1 MSVPSTLRERI
12 ERASE
17 YFHELDGVVLTTFNF
32 SAAFLEDHALPTVLG
47 VEAKTMAA
55 RYAELHQR
63 LGATPCTVFYDPT
76 SPPSISGKYRYVARP
91 VPVPGRFFHPKLV
104 VLAGRSKD
112 KTTWVYLAVSSANL
126 TLSGWGRNAES
137 FGETWIYTPR
147 QQSWQ
152 ALNNFL
158 SWLSAQNPLGESQTE
173 SDAVSKVRA
182 ALARM
187 PEQKR
192 FIDNGTEPWSGTL
205 NAKFYASVV
214 HKSGLP
220 AFLRGNRSRKP
231 SKVWAYSPYWND
243 VSEQVEA
250 FNACKTVLVPA
261 LRMDGKAL
269 GLSQDQAGK
278 LDEHTKI
285 MKNEGDVGTR
295 FWHMKAYC
303 IEHENSIRTAVGS
316 CNFTHAG
323 LAGADGNVEAMLVFD
338 AYPKWLPKVQ
348 EVQTKDLAT
357 ETQAEEEAPE
367 PAPVAIVVAW
377 DWRAS
382 SWRWW
387 LDVGPRQS
395 DFKLH
400 LPGLDAFPIESGT
413 HHIKHKQ
420 GKPPTRGELFT
431 VTYRT
436 NQGEQK
442 WQGQIVELH
451 LDHSSRTYGRP
462 LTTNEI
468 LENWRSLAPTW
479 DLGGGGGNGDSTDDD
494 GEDVEV
500 NAPAAFDAVNLYDLY
515 RSMRALRDKLT
526 RLEQQPITQRAYLVG
541 RPDSVMAL
549 AHLADSDAEAPI
561 VRYLVLRELCGV
573 VSDWANL
580 LDDDLVAQAKEMAD
594 KARTRTSAQLQKE
607 LKAESSKAEKVID
620 WFERELAKLDREV
633 KA

>member
-1 MSVPSTLRERI
+1 MSALGTLRERI

-17 YFHELDGVVLTTFNF
+17 YFHELDGVVLTTFNL

-55 RYAELHQR
+55 RRAELHQR

-76 SPPSISGKYRYVARP
+76 SPPRISGKYRYVARP
-91 VPVPGRFFHPKLV
+91 VPVRGRFFHPKLV
-104 VLAGRSKD
+104 VLAGRSED
-112 KTTWVYLAVSSANL
+112 ETTWVYLAVSSANL

-137 FGETWIYTPR
+137 FGETWIHTPR

-152 ALNNFL
+152 ALDSLL
-158 SWLSAQNPLGESQTE
+158 SWLSAHSPLGESQTE
-173 SDAVSKVRA
+173 SDAVSRVRA

-187 PEQKR
+187 PERKR
-192 FIDNGTEPWSGTL
+192 FIDHGTEPWSGTL
-205 NAKFYASVV
+205 YAKFYASVV
-214 HKSGLP
+214 HRDGLP
-220 AFLRGNRSRKP
+220 AFLQGNRSRRP
-231 SKVWAYSPYWND
+231 SEIWAYSPYWSD
-243 VSEQVEA
+243 VCEQVEA
-250 FNACKTVLVPA
+250 FNARKTVLVPA
-261 LRMDGKAL
+261 RRMDGAAL
-269 GLSQDQAGK
+269 GLSQDQAAA
-278 LDEHTKI
+278 LDENTEI
-285 MKNEGDVGTR
+285 LQNEGDVGTR
-295 FWHMKAYC
+295 FWHMKAYW
-303 IEHENSIRTAVGS
+303 IEHGNSIRTAVGS

-338 AYPKWLPKVQ
+338 ADPEWLPEGR
-348 EVQTKDLAT
+348 EVQTEELAT
-357 ETQAEEEAPE
+357 EAQAEEEAPE

-377 DWRAS
+377 DWRAL

-387 LDVGPRQS
+387 LDEGPRQH
-395 DFKLH
+395 DFELH
-400 LPGLDAFPIESGT
+400 LPGLAAFRIESGT
-413 HHIKHKQ
+413 HTKP
-420 GKPPTRGELFT
+420 GKPPARGALFT

-442 WQGQIVELH
+442 WQGQIVELN

-462 LTTNEI
+462 LTANEI
-468 LENWRSLAPTW
+468 LESWRGRAPTW
-479 DLGGGGGNGDSTDDD
+479 DLGGGGDNGDSDDD

-515 RSMRALRDKLT
+515 RAMRALRAKLAG
-526 RLEQQPITQRAYLVG
+526 LEQHPDIQRAYLVG

-549 AHLADSDAEAPI
+549 AHLADRDAEAPI

-573 VSDWANL
+573 VSDWASL
-580 LDDDLVAQAKEMAD
+580 LDDDLVARAKEMAD

-607 LKAESSKAEKVID
+607 LEAESSKAEKVID
-620 WFERELAKLDREV
+620 WLEQALAGLDREV